1 MLSRIF
7 SPSPATAT
15 LSAADS
21 VPTGR
26 WLTWSVCW
34 GAEETAH
41 TLCFWSWMVCLL
53 FSVVLNFFQNSK
65 KKNPKQTTEKKT
77 KQTVASATCARERG
91 VKEVRCVCCAVFC
104 SNSSSSSCGRV
115 CLPLALSPPS
125 QHNRSGS
132 WGHRQRHQITHYS
145 GFSQLFAPYGRNR

>member
-65 KKNPKQTTEKKT
+65 KNPKQTTENPNKPWRPQRAHGSAASKRSGVFAVRFSA
-77 KQTVASATCARERG
+77 QTAAAAAVVVSA
-91 VKEVRCVCCAVFC
+91 
-104 SNSSSSSCGRV
+104 
-115 CLPLALSPPS
+115 CLSLALSPPSS

>member
-34 GAEETAH
+34 GVEETAH

-65 KKNPKQTTEKKT
+65 KKTQTNNGKKP
-77 KQTVASATCARERG
+77 QTNRG
-91 VKEVRCVCCAVFC
+91 VRNVRTGARRQR
-104 SNSSSSSCGRV
+104 GPV
-115 CLPLALSPPS
+115 CLLCGFLLKQQQQQLWSCLPASLALSPPS

-132 WGHRQRHQITHYS
+132 WGHRQRHQITLYS